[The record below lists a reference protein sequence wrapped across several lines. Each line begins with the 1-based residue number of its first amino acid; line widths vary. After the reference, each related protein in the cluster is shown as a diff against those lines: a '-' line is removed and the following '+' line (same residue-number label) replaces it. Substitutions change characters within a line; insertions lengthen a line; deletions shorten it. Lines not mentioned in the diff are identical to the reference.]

1 MRNLERSLARVVAWG
16 AVLFLCLAV
25 CQTSRAEPV
34 GGADTNAPGSFGYF
48 LPVVHASPVSKT
60 PLTAP
65 ELAEFQK
72 LLANGKDVPSKHR
85 DAPSSNLWYV
95 LEIRVRGELE
105 EYYFMR
111 DGSLIDVAGL
121 TDQERKDLSALVKKI
136 AARLSPPER

>member
-1 MRNLERSLARVVAWG
+1 MRAAACG
-16 AVLFLCLAV
+16 AVLLLCLAAG
-25 CQTSRAEPV
+25 QTSQAEPA

-48 LPVVHASPVSKT
+48 LPVVRAKPVSNT

-85 DAPSSNLWYV
+85 DVPSSNLWYV
-95 LEIRVRGELE
+95 LEIRIHGELE
-105 EYYFMR
+105 EYYFLK

-121 TDQERKDLSALVKKI
+121 TDKERKDLSGLVKKI
-136 AARLSPPER
+136 AGRLSPPER

>member
-1 MRNLERSLARVVAWG
+1 MRNLRRSLARAIAFG
-16 AVLFLCLAV
+16 LVLFPYLAAGDMS
-25 CQTSRAEPV
+25 QAEPS
-34 GGADTNAPGSFGYF
+34 GGADTNAPGSLGYF

-65 ELAEFQK
+65 ELADFQK

-85 DAPSSNLWYV
+85 DAPASNLWYV
-95 LEIRVRGELE
+95 LEIRSHGELE

-121 TDQERKDLSALVKKI
+121 TDQERKDLAALVKKI
-136 AARLSPPER
+136 AVRLSPPER